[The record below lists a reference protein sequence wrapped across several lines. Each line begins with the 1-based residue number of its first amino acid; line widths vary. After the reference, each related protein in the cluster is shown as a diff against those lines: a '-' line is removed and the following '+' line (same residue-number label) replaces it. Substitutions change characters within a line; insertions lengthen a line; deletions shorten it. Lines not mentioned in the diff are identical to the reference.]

1 MSKKYYFFI
10 PVLISLLLCGCSQAQ
25 TSSNEGSSES
35 TTQAVIESVEA
46 FDPIKDQ
53 IEALGEATPR
63 VISDETENYV
73 TSLEFGEYSNGS
85 LTYDIYLSLADSE
98 GNAYIT
104 GCRSPALGGAPAIC
118 NSLPQGT
125 ELILK
130 ASETDV
136 FPLFAAVLVPFT
148 MQGEL
153 KYYTT
158 LYCFD
163 GSTLDMYFPEGKEGT
178 FFPIITDPDSVSI
191 NDNTFYYTEE
201 DGEPK
206 EMDIVERDWL

>member
-10 PVLISLLLCGCSQAQ
+10 PVLIFLLLCGCSQAQ

-73 TSLEFGEYSNGS
+73 TSLEFGEYSDGS

-104 GCRSPALGGAPAIC
+104 SCRSPALGGAPAIC
-118 NSLPQGT
+118 NTLPQDS
-125 ELILK
+125 EFILK

-163 GSTLDMYFPEGKEGT
+163 GSTLDIYFPEGKEGT
-178 FFPIITDPDSVSI
+178 FFPIITDPESI
-191 NDNTFYYTEE
+191 VIGSSSFSFTDENGELTE
-201 DGEPK
+201 
-206 EMDIVERDWL
+206 LNF

>member
-35 TTQAVIESVEA
+35 TTQTVVESVEA
-46 FDPIKDQ
+46 FDPIRDQ

-63 VISDETENYV
+63 VISDETENFV
-73 TSLEFGEYSNGS
+73 LSLEFGEYSNGS
-85 LTYDIYLSLADSE
+85 LTYDIYLSLADSD

-104 GCRSPALGGAPAIC
+104 SCRSPALGGAPAIC
-118 NSLPQGT
+118 NTLPQGT

-136 FPLFAAVLVPFT
+136 FPLFAAVLVPVT
-148 MQGEL
+148 MQSEL
-153 KYYTT
+153 KYFTT
-158 LYCFD
+158 FYRFD

-178 FFPIITDPDSVSI
+178 FFPIITDPESI
-191 NDNTFYYTEE
+191 VIGSSSFSFTDENGELTE
-201 DGEPK
+201 
-206 EMDIVERDWL
+206 LNF

>member
-1 MSKKYYFFI
+1 MRKKLF
-10 PVLISLLLCGCSQAQ
+10 LMLAASLTLSLCGCSQAQ

-35 TTQAVIESVEA
+35 TTQTVAESLET
-46 FDPIKDQ
+46 FDPIRDQ

-73 TSLEFGEYSNGS
+73 ISLEFGEYSNGS
-85 LTYDIYLSLADSE
+85 YTYDIALSLSDNDGIKYS
-98 GNAYIT
+98 T
-104 GCRSPALGGAPAIC
+104 SCRSPALGGAPAIC
-118 NSLPQGT
+118 NTLPQGT
-125 ELILK
+125 ELVLI

-148 MQGEL
+148 MQSEL

-158 LYCFD
+158 LYHFD

-178 FFPIITDPDSVSI
+178 FFPIITDPESI
-191 NDNTFYYTEE
+191 VIGSSSFSFTDENGELTE
-201 DGEPK
+201 
-206 EMDIVERDWL
+206 LNF